1 MSQVNPL
8 TLLAAAASDVEEAVR
23 RYDDLSPGLGH
34 AFILDLCELLTHVKH
49 HPEMFQTV
57 KGRVRRAVFQGFPS
71 SLLYRIHV
79 GRTEVI
85 GVLPSR
91 GDPER
96 IAARLLHPR
105 Q

>member
-1 MSQVNPL
+1 MSQVKPL
-8 TLLAAAASDVEEAVR
+8 TLLAAAASDVEKAVR
-23 RYDDLSPGLGH
+23 HYDHLSPGLGH
-34 AFILDLCELLTHVKH
+34 AFLLDLDELLTHVKH
-49 HPEMFQTV
+49 HPEMFQAV
-57 KGRVRRAVFQGFPS
+57 RGQVRRAVFHGFPY

-79 GRTEVI
+79 GRIEVI

-96 IAARLLHPR
+96 IAARLRRPR